1 MLSYEKLYGM
11 LFNGIT
17 DALSDIGEKDYHS
30 AEDTLI
36 RIQQQAEDY
45 YVRAYEEDPD
55 APDYSVTVSPV
66 IPIGEFREK
75 RRDILK
81 PNKGASDGRLL

>member
-17 DALSDIGEKDYHS
+17 DALSDIGDMDYHS

-45 YVRAYEEDPD
+45 YIRAYEEGAIVPDLSVTAFPIVSID
-55 APDYSVTVSPV
+55 AP
-66 IPIGEFREK
+66 RRNK
-75 RRDILK
+75 RDILSPNNVK
-81 PNKGASDGRLL
+81 PDGRLV